1 MSWRAKE
8 ELRLLLLQSDSFCS
22 RTNYSTLSVPCADK
36 SLPRITTSDDTVR
49 GICIV
54 GLNPRKAYSED
65 YQVFLDLFQAQVNH
79 GVTSIRLVGEEL
91 RRSRFF
97 AALIKR
103 KNDELHTVLDART
116 EELRSSQQ
124 KFVKMAEICP
134 SGIWTVN
141 SK

>member
-1 MSWRAKE
+1 MLKLASHRAKPAFCSF
-8 ELRLLLLQSDSFCS
+8 LCAITNPMSPLFSLLLHS
-22 RTNYSTLSVPCADK
+22 
-36 SLPRITTSDDTVR
+36 ITTSDDTVR

-103 KNDELHTVLDART
+103 KNEELHVVLDART
-116 EELRSSQQ
+116 EELRTSEQ

-134 SGIWTVN
+134 SGIWTVDMQ
-141 SK
+141 

>member
-1 MSWRAKE
+1 MCRVD
-8 ELRLLLLQSDSFCS
+8 RLPSPS
-22 RTNYSTLSVPCADK
+22 
-36 SLPRITTSDDTVR
+36 ITTSDDTVR

-54 GLNPRKAYSED
+54 GLNPRKAYSDD
-65 YQVFLDLFQAQVNH
+65 YQVFLDLFQAQLNH

-103 KNDELHTVLDART
+103 KNEELHVVLDART
-116 EELRSSQQ
+116 EELRNSEQ

-134 SGIWTVN
+134 SAIWTVDP
-141 SK
+141 K